1 VSDAIDA
8 YLDRLAGR
16 VERRS
21 VDTDRL
27 VEEAEAHL
35 RDAQDELVGAG
46 VDPGEAA
53 ERAVRSFG
61 GTRAVARLLPHRGG
75 SLVGQAASAFLPL
88 VALALLGT
96 GVGGFAAL
104 NLHLVRGDL
113 LPGGHTSLVAQVLVG
128 VAGLVLLW
136 SLWRQRVTGRRRPTP
151 GLPARLVPAT
161 AVTVFGVAAVALAGA
176 ALVVAT
182 DDGHHGPRL
191 VLTAL
196 ALASVA
202 AFYAAQLRRPATGP

>member
-1 VSDAIDA
+1 MSDAIDA

-27 VEEAEAHL
+27 VEEAESHL
-35 RDAQDELVGAG
+35 RDAQDELMATGLG
-46 VDPGEAA
+46 PDEAA

-75 SLVGQAASAFLPL
+75 SLVGQAASALLPL

-96 GVGGFAAL
+96 GAGGFAAL

-113 LPGGHTSLVAQVLVG
+113 LPGGHGSFVAQVLVG
-128 VAGLVLLW
+128 VAGLLLLW
-136 SLWRQRVTGRRRPTP
+136 SLSRQRVSGRRRPTP

-161 AVTVFGVAAVALAGA
+161 AVTVFGAASLVLGTVAV
-176 ALVVAT
+176 LVVT
-182 DDGHHGPRL
+182 DDGPHWPRL
-191 VLTAL
+191 VLTAV
-196 ALASVA
+196 ALATIA
-202 AFYAAQLRRPATGP
+202 AFYAAQLRRPPARL